1 MNDITTTVIG
11 NAVTDV
17 SLRVTSSGTSVA
29 SFRIASNSRRFDKS
43 TSSWID
49 QEPSYLS
56 ITAWS
61 QLAENVALS
70 VHKGQPLV
78 VTGKLKVRQWQ
89 DADKSGTNVEIDAIA
104 IGHDLNRGTSEFTK
118 VKRVSEFYEQDPWIN
133 EAADTEISAA

>member
-1 MNDITTTVIG
+1 MNDIITTVIG

-70 VHKGQPLV
+70 VHKGQGLV

-89 DADKSGTNVEIDAIA
+89 DADKSGTNVEIDATA

-118 VKRVSEFYEQDPWIN
+118 VKRVSEFYEQDPWLN
-133 EAADTEISAA
+133 ETADTEINAA

>member
-1 MNDITTTVIG
+1 MNDIITTVIG

-43 TSSWID
+43 TNSWID

-70 VHKGQPLV
+70 VHKGQGLV
-78 VTGKLKVRQWQ
+78 VSGKLKVRQWQ
-89 DADKSGTNVEIDAIA
+89 DADKSGTNVEIDATA

-118 VKRVSEFYEQDPWIN
+118 VKRVSEFYEQDPWMN

>member
-1 MNDITTTVIG
+1 MNDIITTVIG

-17 SLRVTSSGTSVA
+17 SLRVTSTGTSVA

-118 VKRVSEFYEQDPWIN
+118 VKRVSEFYEQDPWMN

>member
-1 MNDITTTVIG
+1 MNDIITTVIG

-17 SLRVTSSGTSVA
+17 SLRTTSTGASVA

-43 TSSWID
+43 TNTWIEQD
-49 QEPSYLS
+49 PSYLS
-56 ITAWS
+56 VSAWS

-70 VHKGQPLV
+70 VHKGQALV

-89 DADKSGTNVEIDAIA
+89 DADKSGTNVEIDATA

-118 VKRVSEFYEQDPWIN
+118 VKRVSEFYEQDPWLN
-133 EAADTEISAA
+133 EAADAEINAA

>member
-1 MNDITTTVIG
+1 MNDIITTVIG

-17 SLRVTSSGTSVA
+17 SLRVTPSGTSVA

-118 VKRVSEFYEQDPWIN
+118 VKRVSEFYEQDPWMN
-133 EAADTEISAA
+133 EAADTEINAA

>member
-70 VHKGQPLV
+70 VHKGQGLV

-89 DADKSGTNVEIDAIA
+89 DADKSGTNVEIDATA

-118 VKRVSEFYEQDPWIN
+118 VKRVSEFYEQDPWMN

>member
-1 MNDITTTVIG
+1 MNDIITTVIG

-133 EAADTEISAA
+133 EAADTEINAA

>member
-1 MNDITTTVIG
+1 MNDIITTVIG

-17 SLRVTSSGTSVA
+17 SLRTTSTGASVA

-43 TSSWID
+43 TNTWIEQD
-49 QEPSYLS
+49 PSYLS

-70 VHKGQPLV
+70 VHKGQALV
-78 VTGKLKVRQWQ
+78 VTGKLKVKQWQ
-89 DADKSGTNVEIDAIA
+89 DAEKSGTNVEIDATA

-118 VKRVSEFYEQDPWIN
+118 VKRVSEFYEQDPWLN
-133 EAADTEISAA
+133 ETADTEINAA

>member
-1 MNDITTTVIG
+1 MNDIITTVIG

-118 VKRVSEFYEQDPWIN
+118 VKRVSEFYEQDPWMN
-133 EAADTEISAA
+133 EAADTEISEA

>member
-1 MNDITTTVIG
+1 MNDIITTVIG

-17 SLRVTSSGTSVA
+17 SLRTTSTGASVA

-43 TSSWID
+43 TNTWID
-49 QEPSYLS
+49 QDPSYLS
-56 ITAWS
+56 ISAWS

-70 VHKGQPLV
+70 VHKGQALV

-89 DADKSGTNVEIDAIA
+89 DADKSGTNVEIDATA

-118 VKRVSEFYEQDPWIN
+118 VKRVSEFYEQDPWRN
-133 EAADTEISAA
+133 EAADAEINAA

>member
-1 MNDITTTVIG
+1 MNDIITTVIG

-43 TSSWID
+43 TNSWIE

-56 ITAWS
+56 VTAWS

-70 VHKGQPLV
+70 VHKGQGLV

-89 DADKSGTNVEIDAIA
+89 DADKSGTNVEIDATS

-118 VKRVSEFYEQDPWIN
+118 VKRVSEFYEQDPWMN

>member
-1 MNDITTTVIG
+1 MNDIITTVIG

-43 TSSWID
+43 TNSWID

-78 VTGKLKVRQWQ
+78 VSGKLKVRQWQ
-89 DADKSGTNVEIDAIA
+89 DADKSGTNVEIDATA

-118 VKRVSEFYEQDPWIN
+118 VKRVSEFYEQDPWMN
-133 EAADTEISAA
+133 EVADTEINAA

>member
-1 MNDITTTVIG
+1 MNDIITTVIG

-17 SLRVTSSGTSVA
+17 SLRVTSTGASVA

-70 VHKGQPLV
+70 VHKGQGLV

-118 VKRVSEFYEQDPWIN
+118 VKRVSEFYEQDPWMN
-133 EAADTEISAA
+133 EAADTEINAA

>member
-1 MNDITTTVIG
+1 MNDIITTVIG

-17 SLRVTSSGTSVA
+17 SLRTTSTGASVA

-43 TSSWID
+43 TNTWIEQD
-49 QEPSYLS
+49 PSYLS
-56 ITAWS
+56 ISAWS

-70 VHKGQPLV
+70 VHKGQALV

-89 DADKSGTNVEIDAIA
+89 DADKSGTNVEIDATA

-118 VKRVSEFYEQDPWIN
+118 VKRVSEFYEQDPWRN
-133 EAADTEISAA
+133 EAADAEINAA

>member
-1 MNDITTTVIG
+1 MNDIITTVIG

-78 VTGKLKVRQWQ
+78 VPGKLKVRQWQ
-89 DADKSGTNVEIDAIA
+89 DADNSGTNVEIDAIA

-118 VKRVSEFYEQDPWIN
+118 VKRVSEFYEQDPWMN

>member
-1 MNDITTTVIG
+1 MNDIITTVIG

-89 DADKSGTNVEIDAIA
+89 DEDKSGTNVEIDAIA

-118 VKRVSEFYEQDPWIN
+118 VKRVSEFYEQDPWMN

>member
-1 MNDITTTVIG
+1 MNDIITTVIG

-17 SLRVTSSGTSVA
+17 TIRVTSSGTSVA

-70 VHKGQPLV
+70 VNKGQPLV

-89 DADKSGTNVEIDAIA
+89 DADKSGTNVEIDATA

-118 VKRVSEFYEQDPWIN
+118 VKRVSEFYEQDPWMN
-133 EAADTEISAA
+133 EAADTEINAA

>member
-1 MNDITTTVIG
+1 MNDIITTVVG

-17 SLRVTSSGTSVA
+17 SLRTTTSGASVA
-29 SFRIASNSRRFDKS
+29 SFRLASNSRRFDKA
-43 TSSWID
+43 TKSWVD

-70 VHKGQPLV
+70 VHKGQSVV

-89 DADKSGTNVEIDAIA
+89 DGDKNGTAVEIDAQA
-104 IGHDLNRGTSEFTK
+104 IGHDLNRGTSDFTK
-118 VKRVSEFYEQDPWIN
+118 VKRVTENYEQDPWTN
-133 EAADTEISAA
+133 EVVDTEINAA

>member
-1 MNDITTTVIG
+1 MNDIITTVIG

-17 SLRVTSSGTSVA
+17 SLRVTSTGASVA

-43 TSSWID
+43 TNSWID

-70 VHKGQPLV
+70 VHKGQGLV

-89 DADKSGTNVEIDAIA
+89 DADKSGTNVEIDATA

-118 VKRVSEFYEQDPWIN
+118 VKRVSEFYEQDPWMN
-133 EAADTEISAA
+133 EAADTEINAA

>member
-1 MNDITTTVIG
+1 MNDIITTVIG

-17 SLRVTSSGTSVA
+17 SLRVTSTGTSVA

-43 TSSWID
+43 TNSWID

-70 VHKGQPLV
+70 VHKGQGLV

-89 DADKSGTNVEIDAIA
+89 DADKSGTNVEIDATA

-118 VKRVSEFYEQDPWIN
+118 VKRVSEFYEQDPWMN
-133 EAADTEISAA
+133 EASDTEISAA

>member
-1 MNDITTTVIG
+1 MNDIITTVIG

-17 SLRVTSSGTSVA
+17 SLRVTSTGASVA

-43 TSSWID
+43 TNSWID

-89 DADKSGTNVEIDAIA
+89 DADKSGTNVEIDATA

-118 VKRVSEFYEQDPWIN
+118 VKRVSEFYEQDPWMN

>member
-1 MNDITTTVIG
+1 MNDIITTVIG

-43 TSSWID
+43 TNSWID

-118 VKRVSEFYEQDPWIN
+118 VKRVSEFYEQDPWLNEVADAEIN
-133 EAADTEISAA
+133 AA

>member
-1 MNDITTTVIG
+1 MNDIITTVIG

-17 SLRVTSSGTSVA
+17 SLRVTSTGASVA

-43 TSSWID
+43 TNSWID

-70 VHKGQPLV
+70 VHKGQGLV

-89 DADKSGTNVEIDAIA
+89 DGDKSGTNVEIDATA

-118 VKRVSEFYEQDPWIN
+118 VKRVSEFYEQDPWMN

>member
-1 MNDITTTVIG
+1 MNDIITTVIG

-104 IGHDLNRGTSEFTK
+104 IGHDLDRGTSEFTK
-118 VKRVSEFYEQDPWIN
+118 VKRVSEFYEQVPWMN
-133 EAADTEISAA
+133 EAADTEINAA

>member
-1 MNDITTTVIG
+1 MNDIITTVIG

-43 TSSWID
+43 TNSWIE

-70 VHKGQPLV
+70 VHKGQGLV

-89 DADKSGTNVEIDAIA
+89 DADKSGTNVEIDATA

>member
-1 MNDITTTVIG
+1 MNDIITTVIG

-29 SFRIASNSRRFDKS
+29 SFRFASNSRRFDKS
-43 TSSWID
+43 TNSWID

-70 VHKGQPLV
+70 VHKGQGLV

-89 DADKSGTNVEIDAIA
+89 DADKSGTNVEIDATA

-118 VKRVSEFYEQDPWIN
+118 VKRVSEFYEQDPWMN

>member
-1 MNDITTTVIG
+1 MWHL
-11 NAVTDV
+11 
-17 SLRVTSSGTSVA
+17 S
-29 SFRIASNSRRFDKS
+29 IASNSRRFNKS

-89 DADKSGTNVEIDAIA
+89 DEDKSGTNVEIDAIA

-118 VKRVSEFYEQDPWIN
+118 VKRVSEFYEQDPWMN
-133 EAADTEISAA
+133 EASDTEINAA